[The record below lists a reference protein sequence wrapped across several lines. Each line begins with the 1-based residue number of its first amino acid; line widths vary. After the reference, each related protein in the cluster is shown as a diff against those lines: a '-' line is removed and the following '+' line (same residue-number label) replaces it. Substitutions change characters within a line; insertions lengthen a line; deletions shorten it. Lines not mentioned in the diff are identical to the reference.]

1 MTAGG
6 ASPGEA
12 TELEPSRILVTG
24 GLGFI
29 GSAVVRQ
36 LVASGRHQVLNVD
49 VGTYAATEGS
59 VAEVATSDRYQRSAT
74 DITDGPALRAVV
86 DDFEPDAIIHLAA
99 ETHVDRSIDGPGTFI
114 ATNIMGTYEL
124 LQAARASAG
133 RRGVLDRFRFLHVS
147 TDEVFGALGLDD
159 EPFTEA
165 TRYDPRSPYSA
176 SKASADHLVRAW
188 YETYGLPVIVTNC
201 SNNYG
206 PFQFPEKLIP
216 LMVLKAAAGE
226 RLPVYDRGQNVR
238 DWLHVD
244 DHAAG
249 IIAALDRGRPGR
261 TYLFGG
267 ESERSNLQVVEAI
280 CDLVEDRVGPI
291 DDAADGPVDDTSRR
305 ALIEFVADR
314 PGHDLRY
321 AVDCS
326 RAKAE
331 LGWAPTVTLADG
343 LAATVDWYLGN
354 EVWWAPLTEGRYD
367 GSRLGQVPRP

>member
-1 MTAGG
+1 MT
-6 ASPGEA
+6 SPESA
-12 TELEPSRILVTG
+12 VEQPSRVLVTG

-29 GSAVVRQ
+29 GSAVVRH
-36 LVASGRHQVLNVD
+36 LIGTGRHHVLNMD
-49 VGTYAATEGS
+49 VGTYAATDGS
-59 VAEVATSDRYQRSAT
+59 VAEVASSDRYALSRT
-74 DITDGPALRAVV
+74 DITDGAAVRAAI
-86 DDFEPDAIIHLAA
+86 DDFAPDAIVHLAA

-114 ATNIMGTYEL
+114 ATNIVGTYEL
-124 LQAARASAG
+124 LQAARANAG
-133 RRGVLDRFRFLHVS
+133 RRGILDRFRFVHVS
-147 TDEVFGALGLDD
+147 TDEVFGALGLDS

-188 YETYGLPVIVTNC
+188 FETYGLPVVITNC

-216 LMVLKAAAGE
+216 LMVLKATAGE

-249 IIAALDRGRPGR
+249 ILAALDRGRPGR

-267 ESERSNLQVVEAI
+267 ESERSNLQVVETI
-280 CDLVEDRVGPI
+280 CDLVEDRVGPL
-291 DDAADGPVDDTSRR
+291 DGQSRR
-305 ALIEFVADR
+305 SLIEFVTDR

-331 LGWAPTVTLADG
+331 LGWGPTVSFIDG

-354 EVWWAPLTEGRYD
+354 EAWWAPLADGRYD
-367 GSRLGQVPRP
+367 GTRLGNLPTSQP

>member
-1 MTAGG
+1 MRGG
-6 ASPGEA
+6 P
-12 TELEPSRILVTG
+12 TRVLVTG

-29 GSAVVRQ
+29 GSAVVRH
-36 LVASGRHQVLNVD
+36 LVASGDHTVLNVD

-59 VAEVATSDRYQRSAT
+59 VAEVASSDRYQRSDT

-86 DDFEPDAIIHLAA
+86 DDFAPDAVVHLAA

-114 ATNIMGTYEL
+114 ATNIVGTYEL

-159 EPFTEA
+159 RPFTES

-176 SKASADHLVRAW
+176 SKAAADHLARAW
-188 YETYGLPVIVTNC
+188 FETYGLPVIVTTGA
-201 SNNYG
+201 NNYG
-206 PFQFPEKLIP
+206 PFQVPEKLIP
-216 LMVLKAAAGE
+216 LMILKAAAGQP
-226 RLPVYDRGQNVR
+226 LPVYDRGQNVR

-249 IIAALDRGRPGR
+249 IAAALERGSPGR

-267 ESERSNLQVVEAI
+267 ESERANLQVVEAI
-280 CDLVEDRVGPI
+280 CDLVEDRVGPV
-291 DDAADGPVDDTSRR
+291 DGRPRR
-305 ALIEFVADR
+305 SLIRFVADR

-326 RAKAE
+326 RARAE
-331 LGWAPTVTLADG
+331 LGWAPTVDFGDG

-354 EVWWAPLTEGRYD
+354 EGWWGPLADGRYD
-367 GSRLGQVPRP
+367 GSRLGRVAGGPR